1 MLDKHGDLHK
11 HMVEIQK
18 YNEPLNHLNGSIN
31 RMNTLITLC
40 NKRLDIL
47 DLKMV
52 SFAENLGKCKDPP
65 RFEKTLTKVAK
76 TMDEK
81 T

>member
-1 MLDKHGDLHK
+1 
-11 HMVEIQK
+11 MVELQK
-18 YNEPLNHLNGSIN
+18 YNEPLKHISGNLN

-40 NKRLDIL
+40 NKWLDIL

-52 SFAENLGKCKDPP
+52 SFPENLGKRKEPP
-65 RFEKTLTKVAK
+65 GFEKSLTKVAK
-76 TMDEK
+76 TKDDN